1 MAYLDDLDEKV
12 SNALDITESLLE
24 RTAQTQ
30 DYEPLLA
37 PLVHLGCVSL
47 ALSMKQARLLQQIL
61 ENLEGQT
68 DG

>member
-1 MAYLDDLDEKV
+1 MDYLDDLDEKV
-12 SNALDITESLLE
+12 SSALDIAGNLLE

-37 PLVHLGCVSL
+37 TLVQLGSVSL
-47 ALSMKQARLLQQIL
+47 AVSMKQTHLLQQIL
-61 ENLEGQT
+61 ENLEGQA